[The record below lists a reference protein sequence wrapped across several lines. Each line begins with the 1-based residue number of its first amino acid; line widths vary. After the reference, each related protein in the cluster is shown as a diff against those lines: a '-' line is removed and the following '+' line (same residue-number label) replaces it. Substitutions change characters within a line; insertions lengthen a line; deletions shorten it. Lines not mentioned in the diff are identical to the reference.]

1 MTAPAS
7 AKGLSDYER
16 GILISG
22 MSPGSAAMMLG
33 RSTAWIERQRAR
45 LQLLA
50 VQGTAE
56 LEASPTIAP
65 QPEPAPTP
73 EPAPEAKAPVVISRP
88 IARAVL
94 PPKRTRARPE
104 PRVERSEKVRSAP
117 AVTRLKPVTAKTLRW
132 APAFLDA
139 RWPLDEVA
147 ALFDVHPDA
156 LVDALERGVAA

>member
-1 MTAPAS
+1 MTS
-7 AKGLSDYER
+7 KGLSDYER
-16 GILISG
+16 GILMSG
-22 MSPGSAAMMLG
+22 MSPGSAGMMLG

-45 LQLLA
+45 LQALA
-50 VQGTAE
+50 VQGEAE
-56 LEASPTIAP
+56 VEVSPAITPTPEPAP
-65 QPEPAPTP
+65 QPEPV
-73 EPAPEAKAPVVISRP
+73 PEAKAPVVTPRP

-94 PPKRTRARPE
+94 PPKRTRARAE
-104 PRVERSEKVRSAP
+104 PRIERIEKVRSAP
-117 AVTRLKPVTAKTLRW
+117 AVTRLKPVTARTLRW